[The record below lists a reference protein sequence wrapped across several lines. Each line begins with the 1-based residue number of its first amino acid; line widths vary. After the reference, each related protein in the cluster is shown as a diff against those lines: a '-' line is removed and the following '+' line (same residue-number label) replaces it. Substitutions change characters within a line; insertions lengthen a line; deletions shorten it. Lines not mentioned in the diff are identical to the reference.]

1 MSSSSSD
8 FINIPPLRIH
18 LLGLKDDFLKEN
30 TLIPERRILAPNTSV
45 DFDIVVEAPTQTV
58 KRIHAFLCHHNIDF

>member
-1 MSSSSSD
+1 ML
-8 FINIPPLRIH
+8 IKCPQCHTIYRIEDEGII
-18 LLGLKDDFLKEN
+18 GLKDDLLKEN

-58 KRIHAFLCHHNIDF
+58 KRIHAFFMPS